1 MAGMITAAIFMAGM
15 IFRFLNQPMFQYN
28 QLHGFSIMNYVH
40 AGICT
45 FLLLAPA
52 ACVIR
57 ERQLRNLSAIGCDL
71 PCSKKNNVVSPKNE
85 SSTAVE

>member
-1 MAGMITAAIFMAGM
+1 
-15 IFRFLNQPMFQYN
+15 MFQYN

-85 SSTAVE
+85 SSTLSTAVE